1 MIKSKIRMVDFLKA
15 QWMSHLDESLVKSF
29 YEEQTK
35 EEQEAGFEDVL
46 TFGTAGIRSTF
57 GLGPGRLNK
66 FTIRKVALGLAQYL
80 KQKNEHPTVVIHFD
94 TRFLSHEFSQEIAR
108 VLATEGVS
116 VVLADTY
123 KSTPELSFAVRE
135 LKATAGVM
143 ITASHNPSHYNG
155 IKIYGSDGG
164 QLLPKASEDLSQYI
178 NAIESPLEIE
188 AQDFN
193 SLKKEKLI
201 TSLPTEVTEA
211 YKQGVKDLV
220 GTIEENSA
228 RVVLTSLHGTSLPI
242 AADILT
248 ELGFDNYVIETTQSK
263 PDGRFP
269 TVKSANPEEEAAF
282 EFGKRLAEQENA
294 SLIIAT
300 DPDAD
305 RFGFVERYEDGSTRY
320 FNGNEIG
327 LILLK
332 LRYQQ
337 LQTSGNA
344 FYMVKSIVTGA
355 LSEVLASALDI
366 KVVNVL
372 TGFKYISEELELRQQ
387 QNDDA
392 QLVLAFEES
401 HGYLAKDLSR
411 DKDAIQFIPL
421 LVKYKQLLYQNG
433 LTFKAV
439 LEDIY
444 KEIGRYKDL
453 TLSPS
458 FEGPKGRQKIEAM
471 MTHFRNDTS
480 EHIVGLKVKT
490 KEDYL
495 TQKTTHLPTGEE
507 TAIMLPQADLIR
519 YTFDEG
525 FIALRPSGTEPKI
538 KIYFSLNVPDFKAL
552 VNNFKALYL
561 AES

>member
-1 MIKSKIRMVDFLKA
+1 MVDFLKA

-188 AQDFN
+188 ARDFN

-366 KVVNVL
+366 KIVNVL

>member
-201 TSLPTEVTEA
+201 TSLPTEMTEA

>member
-15 QWMSHLDESLVKSF
+15 QWMSHLDESLVKPF

-188 AQDFN
+188 ARDFN

-220 GTIEENSA
+220 GTIEENNA

-248 ELGFDNYVIETTQSK
+248 ELGFDNYVIETTQSE

-411 DKDAIQFIPL
+411 DKDAIQFVPL
-421 LVKYKQLLYQNG
+421 LVKYKQLLHQND
-433 LTFKAV
+433 LTFKVV

-444 KEIGRYKDL
+444 KEIGRYEDL

-458 FEGPKGRQKIEAM
+458 YEGQKGRQKIEAM
-471 MTHFRNDTS
+471 MSHFRNDTS

-495 TQKTTHLPTGEE
+495 TQKVTHLPTGEE
-507 TAIMLPQADLIR
+507 TAITLPQSDLIR

-538 KIYFSLNVPDFKAL
+538 KIYFSLNVPDFNAL

-561 AES
+561 TES

>member
-1 MIKSKIRMVDFLKA
+1 MVDFLKA

>member
-1 MIKSKIRMVDFLKA
+1 MVDFLKA

-471 MTHFRNDTS
+471 MTYFRNDTS

>member
-188 AQDFN
+188 ARDFN

-248 ELGFDNYVIETTQSK
+248 ELGFDNYVIETTQSE

-366 KVVNVL
+366 KIVNVL

-538 KIYFSLNVPDFKAL
+538 KIYFSLNVPDFKVL

>member
-471 MTHFRNDTS
+471 MTYFRNDTS

>member
-188 AQDFN
+188 ARDFN

-366 KVVNVL
+366 KIVNVL